1 MADVL
6 SVIREYNVSKK
17 DIEERDN
24 LVIFGDKAWQKTA
37 KTNYVAYGTGKESVA
52 KEYYTVDCI
61 LFLLKN
67 VHLPHAM
74 YVRQAAGGNVPVVR
88 RPDRKDLLSY
98 LNAETNT
105 SGSID
110 KSAPLEI
117 PISAP
122 KPAPVAPAKR
132 QADES
137 STHENKRQ
145 KFEEEKVQ
153 RDKERLAAKL
163 DGPKTT
169 TTAIP
174 QQGVEKSSISSMLT
188 MEQIAA
194 MKAKRLATKRTTI
207 KADEEPSAFEQ
218 RSFVDAEV
226 AVSRD
231 IISKERLWRTRVTVL
246 QSNGKQFAQNIF
258 GILASL
264 KAREEGKQSSAPSS
278 HTTAPHGAPPKV
290 NQPPTY
296 NRYEQESFKQKEETD
311 EFRIDVTKTFQG
323 ASLKS
328 VTEGVSTGRKAVE
341 QPRPVPRPVSEARPI
356 PSNKKTSR
364 TPIIIIPAATTSL
377 IQMINAKDILQ
388 DYKYVSAE
396 QKRKEGAKR
405 DNEVLIQRKRGD
417 VTIPYRVIDNPLK
430 LQHHDWDRVVAVFV
444 QGPAW
449 QFKSWPWPNPTD
461 IFSRMKGFHM
471 HLKDMPVEANVK
483 KWDVTILAL
492 DRHRRH
498 LDRANLQRF
507 WEILDRFV
515 TKNKSHLRI

>member
-6 SVIREYNVSKK
+6 SAIREYNVNKK
-17 DIEERDN
+17 DIEERND

-37 KTNYVAYGTGKESVA
+37 KTNYVQYGTGKESVA

-74 YVRQAAGGNVPVVR
+74 YVRQAAQGNVPVVR
-88 RPDRKDLLSY
+88 RPDRRDLLAY
-98 LNAETNT
+98 LNAETTT

-122 KPAPVAPAKR
+122 KLVPVPPTKRPAE
-132 QADES
+132 ES
-137 STHENKRQ
+137 DDLEKKRQ

-153 RDKERLAAKL
+153 RDKERFAAKL
-163 DGPKTT
+163 DGAKSALSAPVP
-169 TTAIP
+169 AA
-174 QQGVEKSSISSMLT
+174 GAEKSTISTMLT

-207 KADEEPSAFEQ
+207 KASDDEPSAFEQ
-218 RSFVDAEV
+218 RSFVDAEL

-231 IISKERLWRTRVTVL
+231 IISKERLWRTRVTIL
-246 QSNGKQFAQNIF
+246 QSNGKLFAQNIF

-264 KAREEGKQSSAPSS
+264 KAREEGKHSTVPSTHTSVSQSS
-278 HTTAPHGAPPKV
+278 TAKS

-323 ASLKS
+323 SSLKS
-328 VTEGVSTGRKAVE
+328 VTEGVSTGRRPVE
-341 QPRPVPRPVSEARPI
+341 QPNRQTPRPISDARPP
-356 PSNKKTSR
+356 PSNKRTSR
-364 TPIIIIPAATTSL
+364 TPIIIIPASTTSL

-388 DYKYVSAE
+388 DLKYVSAE
-396 QKRKEGAKR
+396 QKRKEGVKR
-405 DNEVLIQRKRGD
+405 DNEVLIQRKRDD
-417 VTIPYRVIDNPLK
+417 VT
-430 LQHHDWDRVVAVFV
+430 
-444 QGPAW
+444 
-449 QFKSWPWPNPTD
+449 SPT
-461 IFSRMKGFHM
+461 G
-471 HLKDMPVEANVK
+471 
-483 KWDVTILAL
+483 
-492 DRHRRH
+492 
-498 LDRANLQRF
+498 
-507 WEILDRFV
+507 
-515 TKNKSHLRI
+515 